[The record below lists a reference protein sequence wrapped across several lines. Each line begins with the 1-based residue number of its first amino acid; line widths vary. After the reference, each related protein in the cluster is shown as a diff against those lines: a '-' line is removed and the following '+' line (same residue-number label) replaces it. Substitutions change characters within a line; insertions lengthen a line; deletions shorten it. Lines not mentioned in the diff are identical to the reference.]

1 VVENLALGLAGGAV
15 GILLAHGVTEWLK
28 SLFGDSIL
36 RLSETE
42 LDLATLGYAF
52 FATFVSSLLFSTA
65 PMGQALQ
72 LSPAGASSESSKASE
87 STKAKRWKS
96 SFVIAQFA
104 LASILLVGAGLM
116 IRTTAKLYQANPGF
130 PTEQKIVFH
139 WSLDGAN
146 YDSVLNRLHIAQH
159 ALLALKSI
167 PAIREVGVAY
177 PMPLTGSAWG
187 QYLYVEGHPISQNS
201 RGRSAEYVRIN
212 NAYFDAMGIRLVSGR
227 SFNEF
232 DTRKTP
238 SVAIVD
244 TKFIERNFPNSNPIG
259 KRIAHGNKP
268 PNDPNNWILI
278 VGVVEH
284 VEHHGIANDSREQV
298 YRPLSQLPP
307 RDLSFVID
315 PQENATPSGRDIRDA
330 MRQIDP
336 KLPVRNL
343 DKFDSIFIESFT
355 RERLFMK
362 LLGALAALALILAC
376 TGLYGVV
383 SYSVRQQTREFGI
396 RIAVGADRNSI
407 RRMVLSNGAKLAG
420 AGLLIGLLT
429 SLGLSRILS
438 TMLYEVSPFDGTSFA
453 IVTVVLAL
461 AGLLACWIPA
471 RRATRISPSLALRSE

>member
-1 VVENLALGLAGGAV
+1 
-15 GILLAHGVTEWLK
+15 
-28 SLFGDSIL
+28 
-36 RLSETE
+36 
-42 LDLATLGYAF
+42 
-52 FATFVSSLLFSTA
+52 
-65 PMGQALQ
+65 
-72 LSPAGASSESSKASE
+72 
-87 STKAKRWKS
+87 
-96 SFVIAQFA
+96 
-104 LASILLVGAGLM
+104 
-116 IRTTAKLYQANPGF
+116 
-130 PTEQKIVFH
+130 
-139 WSLDGAN
+139 
-146 YDSVLNRLHIAQH
+146 
-159 ALLALKSI
+159 
-167 PAIREVGVAY
+167 
-177 PMPLTGSAWG
+177 
-187 QYLYVEGHPISQNS
+187 
-201 RGRSAEYVRIN
+201 
-212 NAYFDAMGIRLVSGR
+212 
-227 SFNEF
+227 
-232 DTRKTP
+232 
-238 SVAIVD
+238 
-244 TKFIERNFPNSNPIG
+244 
-259 KRIAHGNKP
+259 
-268 PNDPNNWILI
+268 
-278 VGVVEH
+278 VEH

-429 SLGLSRILS
+429 SLGLPRILS

-471 RRATRISPSLALRSE
+471 RRATRIAPSIALRID